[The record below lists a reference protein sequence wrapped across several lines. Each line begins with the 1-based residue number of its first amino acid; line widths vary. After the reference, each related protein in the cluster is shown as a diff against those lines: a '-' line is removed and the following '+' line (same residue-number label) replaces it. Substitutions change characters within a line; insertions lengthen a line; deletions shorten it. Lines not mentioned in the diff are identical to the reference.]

1 MYDWVQRHTS
11 QSWHERFRKNQAPF
25 SKRIRMYIKAGLN
38 NRLKTADEQQAGR
51 DKLKDMA
58 GPSQSRKGKEKEKE
72 TASSPTTKGKETE
85 GAPKRRLVA
94 SDDEDEN
101 EAPRKKDPP
110 RLALGRNR
118 PGSGYPTQPTREPL
132 FLPGPSSFDV
142 PESAELAAPSSPT
155 YAPASPTFEAAEPAP
170 EVEAEAT
177 EAAPASESA
186 AEPQLE
192 QQQALEQV
200 AQQPEQE
207 DPPEQLSERAPP
219 FAPAEPQVPAAPASP
234 TPATQ
239 APPSAQPAAPAAPAS
254 PAPAAPV
261 SQPAASPAAYAPR
274 PSAVADLIDRRRTP
288 KRGRHSLATVAAPNA
303 QPSLRRVIDTVSV
316 SPGQL
321 RTPPP
326 PPREYTPGPPQT
338 PLTPAQ
344 LQQKLDAGR
353 EMVASAAQTYRSYID
368 RWLAE
373 YGVGQAE
380 IMAAV
385 EEVRGRTDLT
395 KAPLVFG
402 EVERVLAERYGR
414 L

>member
-1 MYDWVQRHTS
+1 MYDWVQRHTP
-11 QSWHERFRKNQAPF
+11 QSWHERFRKNSAPF
-25 SKRIRMYIKAGLN
+25 SKRVRMYIKAGLN
-38 NRLKTADEQQAGR
+38 NQLKTADERQAVR
-51 DKLKDMA
+51 DRVKDKDKV
-58 GPSQSRKGKEKEKE
+58 GPSQSRKDKEKE
-72 TASSPTTKGKETE
+72 TASSPTNKGKEME
-85 GAPKRRLVA
+85 GAPKRRLVG
-94 SDDEDEN
+94 SDDEDE
-101 EAPRKKDPP
+101 APRKKNPP

-132 FLPGPSSFDV
+132 FLPGPSSSFDV
-142 PESAELAAPSSPT
+142 PESAELAAPASPT
-155 YAPASPTFEAAEPAP
+155 YAPASPTFEPAEPAP
-170 EVEAEAT
+170 EVEIEAT
-177 EAAPASESA
+177 EAAPSSEPA

-192 QQQALEQV
+192 QQQAEEQV

-207 DPPEQLSERAPP
+207 DPPEQLSEPAAPV
-219 FAPAEPQVPAAPASP
+219 ARAEPQVPATLASP

-239 APPSAQPAAPAAPAS
+239 APPSAQPAAPAS
-254 PAPAAPV
+254 PAPAALVP
-261 SQPAASPAAYAPR
+261 QPAASPAAYAPR

-288 KRGRHSLATVAAPNA
+288 KRGRHSLATVAAPHA